1 MSIISVEEAI
11 DALRSVA
18 GEPLGRGSLTD
29 SRSLPCLRQRLPLL
43 HNAVDEEPAAVRAG
57 PGVTRGASSGD
68 LLGSGGFDTPAS
80 KEARMNNVL
89 RNYT

>member
-1 MSIISVEEAI
+1 
-11 DALRSVA
+11 
-18 GEPLGRGSLTD
+18 
-29 SRSLPCLRQRLPLL
+29 
-43 HNAVDEEPAAVRAG
+43 VRAG